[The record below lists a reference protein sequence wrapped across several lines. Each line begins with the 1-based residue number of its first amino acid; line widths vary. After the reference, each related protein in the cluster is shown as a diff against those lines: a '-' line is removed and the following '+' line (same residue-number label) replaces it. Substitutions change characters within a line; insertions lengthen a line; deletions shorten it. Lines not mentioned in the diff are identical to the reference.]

1 MNRIV
6 LLVVTA
12 VAGVVLSIFYGQSGK
27 HDHREHR
34 ADRSWTSGQDGGR
47 VLDSRPSWQNLPSV
61 IHPGL
66 FGTRSPKESQG
77 GPSGEGHELNTRS
90 TIYVDGA
97 GSPVEGS
104 PGGAGS
110 MFGLLGP
117 LIDGAGQSLALAR
130 KASEQ
135 KGTAQGPMVPAGTI
149 LRGRVMRRFDGPSGG
164 APIFVLI
171 PPQTAGPIR
180 IAHSLKIMG
189 YPVGLSPENRL
200 MMRFMRVIYGNG
212 LEAQMTGYAMQGG
225 REGVPVDVSR
235 HPGSQFAGSVA
246 QNTLMM
252 GGDAIGYMGYG
263 NAGLGSDLAMQE
275 AGAIVGS
282 SQSVMPVPNQQ
293 TTYTLSA
300 GAPVSI
306 MIIHGFLPSVSPPA
320 DSK

>member
-12 VAGVVLSIFYGQSGK
+12 VAGVVLSLFYGQSGK
-27 HDHREHR
+27 HDHREQR
-34 ADRSWTSGQDGGR
+34 ADHSWTSGQEGGR
-47 VLDSRPSWQNLPSV
+47 VLDSRTSWQNLPSV
-61 IHPGL
+61 IHPGS
-66 FGTRSPKESQG
+66 FGMGRDSQG
-77 GPSGEGHELNTRS
+77 GKSGEGHELNTRS
-90 TIYVDGA
+90 TIYVDGT
-97 GSPVEGS
+97 GSPVGDPQGEGN
-104 PGGAGS
+104 

-117 LIDGAGQSLALAR
+117 LISGAGQSLALAR
-130 KASEQ
+130 KASGQ
-135 KGTAQGPMVPAGTI
+135 KGVAPGPTVPAGTI

-171 PPQTAGPIR
+171 PPQTAGPIP

-252 GGDAIGYMGYG
+252 GGNAIGYMGYG
-263 NAGLGSDLAMQE
+263 NAGIGSDLAMQE
-275 AGAIVGS
+275 AGAVVGS

-306 MIIHGFLPSVSPPA
+306 MIIHGFPPSVSQSDP
-320 DSK
+320 K

>member
-1 MNRIV
+1 MNRIIV
-6 LLVVTA
+6 LVVTA
-12 VAGVVLSIFYGQSGK
+12 VVGVVLSMFYGQSGK
-27 HDHREHR
+27 HRNPEDR
-34 ADRSWTSGQDGGR
+34 ADRSWTSGAGSGR
-47 VLDSRPSWQNLPSV
+47 GFDSGSSWRSLPPV
-61 IHPGL
+61 INPGS
-66 FGTRSPKESQG
+66 FVSGREKGSAG
-77 GPSGEGHELNTRS
+77 GPSGQDHELNTRS
-90 TIYVDGA
+90 TVYVDGT
-97 GSPVEGS
+97 GSPLGDS
-104 PGGAGS
+104 PQGAGG

-117 LIDGAGQSLALAR
+117 LIDGAGKSLALAK
-130 KASEQ
+130 KASGQSE
-135 KGTAQGPMVPAGTI
+135 TDQGPIVPAGTI

-171 PPQTAGPIR
+171 PPQTVGTIR
-180 IAHSLKIMG
+180 ISRSLKIMG

-263 NAGLGSDLAMQE
+263 NAGIGSDLAMQE

-282 SQSVMPVPNQQ
+282 SQAVIPNPSQQ

-306 MIIHGFLPSVSPPA
+306 MILHGFLPSTSRA
-320 DSK
+320 GSK